1 MSAPLHP
8 NLAPLAG
15 LLGTWEGRGRGEYAT
30 IEPFEY
36 LETTTF
42 GHAGKPFLAY
52 AQRTTAADD
61 GRPLHVESGYLR
73 VPEPGRIELVVAHPS
88 GHVEVAVG
96 ELAGTTLHLRSTV
109 VVGTDTAK
117 SVTSLERTLE
127 VDGDL
132 LHCRLSMA
140 AVDQPLQGHLTA
152 ELRRA

>member
-1 MSAPLHP
+1 
-8 NLAPLAG
+8 
-15 LLGTWEGRGRGEYAT
+15 
-30 IEPFEY
+30 
-36 LETTTF
+36 
-42 GHAGKPFLAY
+42 
-52 AQRTTAADD
+52 
-61 GRPLHVESGYLR
+61 
-73 VPEPGRIELVVAHPS
+73 PEPGRIELVVAHPS
-88 GHVEVAVG
+88 GHVEVAAG
-96 ELAGTTLHLRSTV
+96 ELAGTTLRLRSTV

>member
-127 VDGDL
+127 LDGDVL
-132 LHCRLSMA
+132 RARLSMA